1 MVFSNELIL
10 HFKPCLLSWQLL
22 PVSVAEKRHRPDL
35 CDTSCTKHDN
45 NVQCKDC
52 RYVTGTFCVIY
63 VHSIP

>member
-45 NVQCKDC
+45 NEKCNAKIV
-52 RYVTGTFCVIY
+52 VT
-63 VHSIP
+63 